1 MKSFLKTLLAAFLG
15 SLLSI
20 LLCGMFM
27 FAMIGSIAM
36 LSQKEPIELPSST
49 ILKVDFATPV
59 TEQSTDN
66 QFSSLSSLD
75 FSSISSRSIGILNVI
90 RAIDIAATD
99 PAVKLI
105 YLSPNNMN
113 IGMSHMEEVRNAL
126 ERFRKSGKPIIAYAN
141 NYSAGNYYLAS
152 VADKVY
158 MDNTG
163 NAGIFGIGVNI
174 MFFKD
179 LLDKLGVGVQLIRHG
194 KYKAAAEQLI
204 SSKISKENEEQ
215 NSVML
220 NSIWDT
226 WVEAIAKSR
235 GIPKEKINL
244 LVDNLQI
251 GLPSSMESNKL
262 IDQAMTRRQLIS
274 KMCTLFGV
282 AKEKELKVTTI
293 AEYATIKVKPNI
305 KEKKKIAVIY
315 ANGEIAMEGNGI
327 DAKRYAPMIDLIN
340 ADSSVKAVVLRVNSP
355 GGDAQAAEI
364 INQSLQEL
372 RKNKPVIISMGDYAA
387 SGGYWISAKSDK
399 IFADRTTITGSIGV
413 FSLFFNINKGLKEH
427 LDISMTSIKTHAH
440 SDAMG
445 GMRPLDE
452 SEQKYM
458 ESFVEDIYT
467 KFTGLVAKGRNLP
480 VNYVDS
486 IGQGRVWTGTDAV
499 RIKLAD
505 EIGGIND
512 AITYA
517 AHMAGLK
524 GYRIAEYPLQKSSIE
539 KLMELL
545 NDTGENAKAIASAA
559 KMLTNP
565 NSLIESSYKGIK
577 EFNGLKTFARIPYAY
592 DFSY

>member
-15 SLLSI
+15 SLLSLFLGGI
-20 LLCGMFM
+20 FL
-27 FAMIGSIAM
+27 FAMLGSLALM
-36 LSQKEPIELPSST
+36 NQKSPIEIPSST
-49 ILKVDFATPV
+49 ILKIDFSMPV
-59 TEQSTDN
+59 TEQSNDDP
-66 QFSSLSSLD
+66 FSSLSLSDL
-75 FSSISSRSIGILNVI
+75 SNGASKSVGILNI
-90 RAIDIAATD
+90 INAIDLAATGT
-99 PAVKLI
+99 AVKMI
-105 YLSPNNMN
+105 FLSPNNMN
-113 IGMSHMEEVRNAL
+113 IGMSHIEEVRNAL
-126 ERFRKSGKPIIAYAN
+126 DRFRKSGKPIIAYAN
-141 NYSAGNYYLAS
+141 SYSAGNDYLAS

-158 MDNTG
+158 INDTG

-194 KYKAAAEQLI
+194 KYKAAGEQLI
-204 SSKISKENEEQ
+204 ANNISKENEEQ
-215 NSVML
+215 NSVMI

-226 WVEAIAKSR
+226 WADAIVKSR
-235 GIPKEKINL
+235 GIPKEKLNS
-244 LVDNLQI
+244 LVDNLQL
-251 GLPSSMESNKL
+251 GLPSTMEENKL
-262 IDQAMTRRQLIS
+262 VDKVMTRHQIIS
-274 KMCTLFGV
+274 QMCTLFGV
-282 AKEKELKVTTI
+282 KKEKELKVTTL
-293 AEYATIKVKPNI
+293 AEYAAAKVKPNI

-315 ANGEIAMEGNGI
+315 ANGEISMEGNGI
-327 DAKRYAPMIDLIN
+327 DAKRFAPMIDLIN
-340 ADSSVKAVVLRVNSP
+340 ADSSIKAVVLRVNSP

-512 AITYA
+512 AITYDA
-517 AHMAGLK
+517 AMAGRK